1 MPEYI
6 ADSSVF
12 ILGMPLPQSPPN
24 QTVTTPDVF
33 RELKDMR
40 SKMAFEAA
48 VDHGLRIEQPLQHLV
63 SEVCDRART
72 TGDFER
78 LSETDIGLLAK
89 TLEYSGILC
98 TDDYAIQNVAES
110 LGIRTEPIVQE
121 RIKETFEWGKRCTGC
136 GKRFEG
142 SDQVCLICGSR
153 LVGYRKKRKRI

>member
-1 MPEYI
+1 MPEYV

-12 ILGMPLPQSPPN
+12 ILGMPLPQLPLN
-24 QTVTTPDVF
+24 RTVTTPDVLQ
-33 RELKDMR
+33 ELKDMR

-48 VDHGLRIEQPLQHLV
+48 VDHGLRIEQPLPHLV

-72 TGDFER
+72 TGDFDR

-89 TLEYSGILC
+89 TLEYDGILC

-110 LGIRTEPIVQE
+110 LGIRTESIAQE
-121 RIKETFEWGKRCTGC
+121 HIKETFEWGMRCTGC
-136 GKRFEG
+136 GRRFESG
-142 SDQVCLICGSR
+142 DQVCPICGSR

>member
-1 MPEYI
+1 MPEYV

-12 ILGMPLPQSPPN
+12 ILGMPLPQPPLN
-24 QTVTTPDVF
+24 RTVTTPDVLQ
-33 RELKDMR
+33 ELKDMR

-48 VDHGLRIEQPLQHLV
+48 VDHGLRIEQPLPHLV

-72 TGDFER
+72 TGDFDR

-89 TLEYSGILC
+89 TLEYDGILC

-110 LGIRTEPIVQE
+110 LGIRTESIAQE
-121 RIKETFEWGKRCTGC
+121 HIKETFEWGMRCTGC
-136 GKRFEG
+136 GRRFESG
-142 SDQVCLICGSR
+142 DQVCPICGSR